1 MIDTDIFW
9 IIFAAIVALFV
20 ALFTIRVRVDL
31 EMADELKLSVLA
43 FGVRIRILPK
53 KPKKY
58 NIRNYT
64 LKKIAKRDQKAAKKA
79 AKKAEAAKKKA
90 AAKKQ
95 KKEQEAKLTKEEK
108 KAIKAQKRAKLPR
121 VPDMIPLFLRVLKT
135 FFSGFLGKFH
145 FRVMRIKIAVGS
157 ADAATTAMMY
167 SGICTAMKP
176 VLKFLDKHSNLHGM
190 KNAVIEVTPDFLSDS
205 IKADVKMSFS
215 MSIGGLLGVVFKT
228 AFKFLFGW
236 MKITPKSN
244 ASAASTR
251 SDKSTPTTNATEKQS
266 SGNKTESSGNF
277 VENSASNSP
286 SKQSKKN

>member
-9 IIFAAIVALFV
+9 IILAAIVAIFV

-43 FGVRIRILPK
+43 FGVRIGILPK

-90 AAKKQ
+90 AAKKL
-95 KKEQEAKLTKEEK
+95 KKEQEAKLTKAEK
-108 KAIKAQKRAKLPR
+108 KAIKAQKRAKLPP
-121 VPDMIPLFLRVLKT
+121 VPDMIPLFLQVLKT

-157 ADAATTAMMY
+157 ADAATTAMLY

-215 MSIGGLLGVVFKT
+215 MSIGGLLGVLFKT

-236 MKITPKSN
+236 MKITPKSR
-244 ASAASTR
+244 ASSATSSQT
-251 SDKSTPTTNATEKQS
+251 SNATQNQS
-266 SGNKTESSGNF
+266 SGG
-277 VENSASNSP
+277 
-286 SKQSKKN
+286 QG